1 MEHLLSIVQVG
12 LAIALTIIV
21 LVQRANPDS
30 GGALSQDAF
39 GSHIIEKR
47 GSEKTLHNATI
58 YIAVLFVLA
67 QLAEFV
73 FH

>member
-1 MEHLLSIVQVG
+1 MEHLLSIVQVS
-12 LAIALTIIV
+12 LAIALIIIV

-30 GGALSQDAF
+30 GGALSQDSF
-39 GSHIIEKR
+39 GSQVIEKR
-47 GSEKTLHNATI
+47 GSEKTLHRATI

-67 QLAEFV
+67 QVAEFV